1 MVCTYL
7 KKVNV
12 ETRTKTIN
20 NYNFNLLDGNMLPLL
35 YKPSAYYKPFQLIF
49 NYRMR
54 KVAESSHNQLIHF
67 LKDCVFY
74 LNVFMYTTCMPCAQG
89 GQREHRVP

>member
-12 ETRTKTIN
+12 KTRTKTIN
-20 NYNFNLLDGNMLPLL
+20 NYNFNLLDGNMLTLL
-35 YKPSAYYKPFQLIF
+35 HPSAYYKPFQLIF

-54 KVAESSHNQLIHF
+54 KVAKSPLTN
-67 LKDCVFY
+67 
-74 LNVFMYTTCMPCAQG
+74 N
-89 GQREHRVP
+89 